1 MSSNAFAACEREYNA
16 QQHHIEVSR
25 DERAR
30 IIDQR
35 AVEQL
40 QREALADALR
50 LERAMNGPT
59 PLEIAQQRIADLEV
73 QRDGIY
79 RDIKEWLDS
88 FQPYFPGAVTLHDVY
103 KGIEAMETKIAAYEA
118 REKWLNER
126 CYYAEW
132 RDKEGR
138 NAQQQGTNDG
148 YWGEK
153 EMGEFFSFSEF
164 IEQTIREGK

>member
-1 MSSNAFAACEREYNA
+1 MNTHTALEA
-16 QQHHIEVSR
+16 
-25 DERAR
+25 RAL
-30 IIDQR
+30 
-35 AVEQL
+35 EQI

-103 KGIEAMETKIAAYEA
+103 KGIEAMEAKIAAYEA
-118 REKWLNER
+118 RDKWLNER
-126 CYYAEW
+126 VDYAEW
-132 RDKEGR
+132 HDKDGKPTSRQPAE
-138 NAQQQGTNDG
+138 DG
-148 YWGEK
+148 YWQRETQGTH
-153 EMGEFFSFSEF
+153 FTFTSF
-164 IEQTIREGK
+164 IDATIQEGL